1 MRYTLYT
8 KPSHHTHKGAWSMFP
23 NASLHYD
30 DQQRVLVNQSGTPY
44 DIDRALDNGILVGKI
59 RNGDKIA
66 AIAEN
71 HPAFN
76 MILFNIIMYDCL
88 DSIEDRDRLDN
99 VMTST
104 LNKLTTK

>member
-8 KPSHHTHKGAWSMFP
+8 KPSHYTHKGAWSMFP

-30 DQQRVLVNQSGTPY
+30 EEQRAVVNQAGTPY
-44 DIDRALDNGILVGKI
+44 NIDSTLDNGMLVGKA
-59 RNGDKIA
+59 RDGDKIA

-88 DSIEDRDRLDN
+88 DSIKERDILQSM
-99 VMTST
+99 MTST
-104 LNKLTTK
+104 LNKLTKV